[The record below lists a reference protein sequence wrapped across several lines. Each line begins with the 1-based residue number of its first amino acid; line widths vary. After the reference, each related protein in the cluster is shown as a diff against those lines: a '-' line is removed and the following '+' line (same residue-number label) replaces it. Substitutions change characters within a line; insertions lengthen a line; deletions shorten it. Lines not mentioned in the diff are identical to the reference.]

1 MREFHMAHA
10 TCRLRSV
17 DPASIL
23 WMEPRTTRSGVDHR
37 FCTNCTANQLDSSTA
52 YLILE
57 HLVAE
62 RFPFPAP
69 KLSSCEGV
77 VGFSLLVPNSK
88 EAPSVG
94 QSGERRCGILVSMF
108 TQWGCYR
115 FRWRRNSYKLS
126 SRISGDGWG
135 RRGFIWTHE
144 KAFECGF
151 ILSVKHTSESL
162 GISGGSRITFW
173 ARGNS

>member
-1 MREFHMAHA
+1 MIKFISIPSFFQVTSAKNSSEYVTILVLVCTPEWMMREFHMAHA

-23 WMEPRTTRSGVDHR
+23 WMETRTTRSGVDHR

-77 VGFSLLVPNSK
+77 VGFSLSVPNSNG
-88 EAPSVG
+88 APSVG
-94 QSGERRCGILVSMF
+94 QSGERRCGILVSKF

-115 FRWRRNSYKLS
+115 FRWRRNS
-126 SRISGDGWG
+126 
-135 RRGFIWTHE
+135 
-144 KAFECGF
+144 
-151 ILSVKHTSESL
+151 
-162 GISGGSRITFW
+162 
-173 ARGNS
+173 